1 MISFFRFLGRNKLY
15 TAIEVIG
22 LSVAM
27 TFIVFISYY
36 VFTELSYDSQLED
49 TEDVYLLNDGV
60 FPAGSATGL
69 WWVYVSGC
77 LITLAVSFAAI
88 VRQADVL
95 VNVNPSEVLR
105 KD

>member
-36 VFTELSYDSQLED
+36 VFTELSYD
-49 TEDVYLLNDGV
+49 
-60 FPAGSATGL
+60 
-69 WWVYVSGC
+69 
-77 LITLAVSFAAI
+77 
-88 VRQADVL
+88 
-95 VNVNPSEVLR
+95 
-105 KD
+105 